1 MKDST
6 LEVLAPLLEV
16 LRAHPAL
23 EEDRPGEFSLNGR
36 GFLHFHESPRGIFA
50 DVLLARGRV
59 HMPVSTPVEQGELLE
74 RIDEVLKSLAL
85 RERKRE
91 RKRDKQGAIRA
102 R

>member
-36 GFLHFHESPRGIFA
+36 GFLHFHESSRGIFT
-50 DVLLARGRV
+50 DVLLAKGRV
-59 HMPVSTPVEQGELLE
+59 HMPVSTPAEQGELLE
-74 RIDEVLKSLAL
+74 RIDQVLKSLAL

-91 RKRDKQGAIRA
+91 RRQERRGATRG